1 MSKEAVLYYLIL
13 IGVPALALTI
23 VLLLSR
29 KEKKSIHGEL

>member
-29 KEKKSIHGEL
+29 KEKKSVHGEL

>member
-23 VLLLSR
+23 VLILSR
-29 KEKKSIHGEL
+29 KEKKSVHGEL

>member
-1 MSKEAVLYYLIL
+1 MSREAVLYYLIL

-29 KEKKSIHGEL
+29 KEKKSVHGEL